1 MNQAGFR
8 IAVFLS
14 GAAGLL
20 LQTLWVR
27 LLGFIFGNTTIA
39 VSLVLASFFFG
50 MALGSRFFGK
60 RADVTPSPFRF
71 YARLELGIGLTAAI
85 AWFALRALEPVYVWF
100 YRYSDGNLAS
110 TRIVQLVLTFA
121 VLSIPTIL
129 MGATLPAMVRCVMG
143 DERAIATSVG
153 RIYALNAIG
162 AAAGLVAGAFILI
175 EILGLSGCYAL
186 AISLNVA
193 AAVLAAISRGTLAAL
208 SPAAS
213 TGDVDE
219 KPVSRWLYALA
230 FVTGMLGIGYEVLWI
245 RLWSFVSLHSVDN
258 PIGRAP
264 AEMSSTYVFSFIVLL
279 VVAGIAIGGALV
291 KYVRRPERSHLEDLA
306 MVQAALGIWGLV
318 TVTIEPLLF
327 FDHLQ
332 SKLIEVTLLVLPMSI
347 LMGIGFPLLAAE
359 FVKRTEGSGER
370 FGRFYSVNTLGSC
383 IGPIAAGLVLLPL
396 RGTYASLTLFAVAN
410 LVIAA
415 ILIAVVRTPAG
426 VRRTAIFGAVVLLVA
441 LVVPFPTMTRFT
453 APDAPK
459 VIFEE
464 DNSVAHT
471 LVLDSGK
478 RSRWLVVN
486 NHMVSGLDP
495 QHAFGRASIQIPT
508 ALLGRAPKDILV
520 LCVGTGGSWAGTLR
534 YDANVVA
541 VDINPA
547 VFRAL
552 PLLHPADRYRLMNAP
567 NRTPVVGDARNFLL
581 LDDRRYDVINI
592 DPAPPITQ
600 PGMVNLHTV
609 EFYRL
614 AKARLKPGGVLIQRF
629 SGEPDSEAF
638 YPELLKSIA
647 DVFPEVTVWSF
658 LRTGLDVIASDR
670 PLTTFHT
677 NPALIE
683 PVIAAYAPRAFV
695 FGRQDVDRYVEGAR
709 SITDDRP
716 ILEYNILSRFR
727 EDRFDEARERNLQR
741 LRELRKPFGDSIR
754 IAE

>member
-1 MNQAGFR
+1 MNQTGFR
-8 IAVFLS
+8 MAVFLS

-27 LLGFIFGNTTIA
+27 QLGFIFGNTTIA

-50 MALGSRFFGK
+50 MALGSRFLGK

-71 YARLELGIGLTAAI
+71 YSRLELGIGVTAA
-85 AWFALRALEPVYVWF
+85 AVWFALRALEPVYVWF
-100 YRYSDGNLAS
+100 YQTSGGNLAW
-110 TRIVQLVLTFA
+110 TRVVQLVLTFV

-129 MGATLPAMVRCVMG
+129 MGATLPAMVRCVMS
-143 DERAIATSVG
+143 DERAVATSVG
-153 RIYALNAIG
+153 RVYALNAIG
-162 AAAGLVAGAFILI
+162 AAAGLIAGAFVLI
-175 EILGLSGCYAL
+175 EILGLRGCYVLAL
-186 AISLNVA
+186 SLNIA
-193 AAVLAAISRGTLAAL
+193 AAILAAFSRGTVAT
-208 SPAAS
+208 PAHTA
-213 TGDVDE
+213 TETADE
-219 KPVSRWLYALA
+219 TPVSGWLYALA

-291 KYVRRPERSHLEDLA
+291 QYVRRPERSHLEDLA
-306 MVQAALGIWGLV
+306 LVQAALGVWGLI

-327 FDHLQ
+327 FDHLRW
-332 SKLIEVTLLVLPMSI
+332 KLLEVTLLVLPMSI

-359 FVKRTEGSGER
+359 FVKRTAGSGER

-383 IGPIAAGLVLLPL
+383 IGPIAAGLLLLPL

-415 ILIAVVRTPAG
+415 MLIAAARNPAG
-426 VRRTAIFGAVVLLVA
+426 IRRTAILGACVLLIA
-441 LVVPFPTMTRFT
+441 LVAPFPSMARFT
-453 APDAPK
+453 DPHAPK

-471 LVLDSGK
+471 LVLDSGR

-508 ALLGRAPKDILV
+508 ALLGHAPKDILV

-552 PLLHPADRYRLMNAP
+552 PLLHPADRYRRMTAP

-581 LDDRRYDVINI
+581 LDDRRYDIINI

-677 NPALIE
+677 DRTLIE

-695 FGRQDVDRYVEGAR
+695 FGRRGVDAYTAGAH

-716 ILEYNILSRFR
+716 VLEYNILSRFQ
-727 EDRFDEARERNLQR
+727 EGRFDDARLRNLQK
-741 LRELRKPFGDSIR
+741 LRELRKPFDLR
-754 IAE
+754 VTE